1 VVLVKKV
8 GFGTIRGWAASDWWL
23 PRASRIS
30 RAKPTKNKGRI
41 TGCSGTARAGS
52 GLWRPVAAGAS
63 GAGLSVKLPNRIF
76 AVFMPESAPLLLR
89 AARGE
94 QVERPPVWMMR
105 QAGRY
110 MKVYRDLRDRHPGF
124 RERSE
129 NPDLSY
135 EISMQPFHA
144 FEPDGVILFSDILTP
159 LPGMGIDFDII
170 ESKGPIIE
178 PAIRTQAQVNALRPL
193 DPAEAL
199 PFVGEVLGRLR
210 SSVGNQAAV
219 LGFVGAPW
227 TLAAYAVEGKSS
239 KTYAVI
245 KAMAFREPALLHQLL
260 GHLADSIATYVRYQ
274 IDSGAQVVQLFDSW
288 AGQLSPIDYDVFAAP
303 YQKRVIDQVKA
314 THPDTPLILYIS
326 GSAGVLE
333 RMARTGVDIISL
345 DWTVDMADGLARLPA
360 HLGVQGNVDPGLLF
374 GTPEGIR
381 ERIFDTV
388 LKASGRRHILNLGH
402 GILPGT
408 PEDNARVFFETGKAV
423 RELMGA
429 AV

>member
-1 VVLVKKV
+1 MAEPL
-8 GFGTIRGWAASDWWL
+8 
-23 PRASRIS
+23 
-30 RAKPTKNKGRI
+30 
-41 TGCSGTARAGS
+41 
-52 GLWRPVAAGAS
+52 
-63 GAGLSVKLPNRIF
+63 
-76 AVFMPESAPLLLR
+76 PLLLR

-129 NPDLSY
+129 QPDLSY
-135 EISMQPFHA
+135 EISMQPYRA
-144 FEPDGVILFSDILTP
+144 FQPDGVILFSDILTP

-170 ESKGPIIE
+170 ESKGPIID
-178 PAIRTQAQVNALRPL
+178 PPIRSLAQVEALRPL
-193 DPAEAL
+193 DPAASL

-210 SSVGNQAAV
+210 QSVGNDAAV

-239 KTYAVI
+239 KNYAVI
-245 KAMAFREPALLHQLL
+245 KAMAFQEPALLHQLL
-260 GHLADSIATYVRYQ
+260 GLLADSIAAYVCYQ
-274 IDSGAQVVQLFDSW
+274 IESGAQVVQLFDSW

-303 YQKRVIDQVKA
+303 YQKRVVDQVKA
-314 THPDTPLILYIS
+314 KHPDTPLILYIS

-333 RMARTGVDIISL
+333 RMATTGVDFISL
-345 DWTVDMADGLARLPA
+345 DWTVDMADGCARLPE

-374 GTPEGIR
+374 GTPEAIR
-381 ERIFDTV
+381 ARIVDTV
-388 LKASGRRHILNLGH
+388 LKARGRRHILNLGH

-408 PEDNARVFFETGKAV
+408 PEENARVFFEAGKSV
-423 RELMGA
+423 NELLGA